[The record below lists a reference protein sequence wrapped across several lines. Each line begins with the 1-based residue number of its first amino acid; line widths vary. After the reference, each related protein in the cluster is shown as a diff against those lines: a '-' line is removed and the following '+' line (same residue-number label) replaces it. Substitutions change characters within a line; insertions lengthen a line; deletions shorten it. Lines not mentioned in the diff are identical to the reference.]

1 MKFFKKTSVAILLT
15 ALLVALCC
23 VWGYSRAYEASHSD
37 PDSVVQSQR
46 PGRAASTTF
55 STGLM
60 TAPVSFPWRPPT
72 PWPETTWT

>member
-37 PDSVVQSQR
+37 PDSVVQSRGER
-46 PGRAASTTF
+46 PQLLSQ
-55 STGLM
+55 LD
-60 TAPVSFPWRPPT
+60 
-72 PWPETTWT
+72 

>member
-37 PDSVVQSQR
+37 SDSVVQSQR
-46 PGRAASTTF
+46 AGER
-55 STGLM
+55 GLNY
-60 TAPVSFPWRPPT
+60 FLN
-72 PWPETTWT
+72 